1 MPARCPSMW
10 YVVSVRLTVPLLVEW
25 NVDYLAAA
33 VAVTVSTT
41 SFCWSGTP
49 VTESAEVRHTVGS

>member
-1 MPARCPSMW
+1 MW

-33 VAVTVSTT
+33 VAVVASTT
-41 SFCWSGTP
+41 SSLLEWN
-49 VTESAEVRHTVGS
+49 VATESTEVRHTVGS